1 MASADSLDSN
11 NIRAMIPRT
20 LSPDVPSGIDTQARL
35 KTATAATAKDLFTQ
49 HSALST
55 ALGCTLS
62 DCIVGGVVC
71 PTHPVGLWAAD
82 AECYALFSSVFLPIV
97 QALHPRCGDVLQGW
111 QHPIDGAWQRLLLDD
126 PDPWYAHI
134 TSVRVS
140 AARNVAGV
148 RLAPAM
154 MLGDRQK
161 LLSAVA
167 DACGQRLGGLPG
179 GPHALGDLLGTDMHG
194 SQQEYSAVS
203 PQYTDG
209 LFNEM
214 GERLRQHGLLP
225 PPAGKQLYMSAV
237 QQLCPQSLCHSK
249 QFHLAHMACR
259 DPYKAAAHVADNW
272 PVGRGVWTSD
282 DHRLAVW
289 INAEDHIRVIA
300 TEEVPAA
307 AGDAADAATTAYA
320 RLGLAL
326 AQIAKVVPFEVSPHL
341 GYVTTS
347 PALLGTALRVSVAV
361 QGIVLGAPHAREV
374 CDALWMDADD
384 LGQGEFLVSNQLT
397 LGISEVDTVREVLDC
412 VAELIKLERRLA
424 KAHNATADSTS
435 ETHSDSG
442 A

>member
-1 MASADSLDSN
+1 MCPA
-11 NIRAMIPRT
+11 
-20 LSPDVPSGIDTQARL
+20 
-35 KTATAATAKDLFTQ
+35 DLFTQ

-126 PDPWYAHI
+126 PDPWHAHV

-154 MLGDRQK
+154 TLGDRQK
-161 LLSAVA
+161 VLSAVA

-179 GPHALGDLLGTDMHG
+179 GTHALGDLLGTDMHG
-194 SQQEYSAVS
+194 SQQEYSAVL

-209 LFNEM
+209 LLNEM
-214 GERLRQHGLLP
+214 GERLRQRGLLP
-225 PPAGKQLYMSAV
+225 PPAG
-237 QQLCPQSLCHSK
+237 
-249 QFHLAHMACR
+249 R

-282 DHRLAVW
+282 DHRVAVW

-300 TEEVPAA
+300 TEEVPAV

-326 AQIAKVVPFEVSPHL
+326 AQIAKAVPFEVSPHL

-374 CDALWMDADD
+374 CDALWMDVED

-424 KAHNATADSTS
+424 KAHGTTADSTS